1 MASQHL
7 DLSRQLREIGQ
18 QKDEDINVAE
28 AALLL
33 AAHELLGG
41 VRLNSYRRHL
51 ERLVTDVTNYAAGEL
66 SDPNLVAEGMQQVLA
81 KRYGYSGSYNVFE
94 TDQSANLIHTIDSRR
109 GNGGTLCVIYLHVAR
124 QLGLDAEAIDFPPR
138 PLIAVTAP
146 GGRIIIDPFEG
157 GQELEAP
164 AMRAIMKD
172 LFGDKT
178 ELRPRHLANTGNR
191 GLLLQLQGEIKHQH
205 LRTAETDAAL
215 ATVERMLMVAPDE
228 SELWREAGILHS
240 RLDHVEE
247 AIWALEKFLGH
258 PGSESQRYQASQLL
272 QQLYGRLDGPR

>member
-7 DLSRQLREIGQ
+7 DLSHQLREIGLQ
-18 QKDEDINVAE
+18 NDEDIDVAD

-66 SDPNLVAEGMQQVLA
+66 SDPYLVAEGMQQVLA
-81 KRYGYSGSYNVFE
+81 KRYGYAGSYNVFE
-94 TDQSANLIHTIDSRR
+94 TDESANLIHTIDSRR

-124 QLGLDAEAIDFPPR
+124 KLGLDAEAIDFPPR
-138 PLIAVTAP
+138 PLIGVTAP

-178 ELRPRHLANTGNR
+178 ELRPRHLRNTGNR

-215 ATVERMLMVAPDE
+215 ATVERMLMIAPGE
-228 SELWREAGILHS
+228 LELWREVGILHS

-247 AIWALEKFLGH
+247 AILALEKFLTI
-258 PGSESQRYQASQLL
+258 PGSEAHRYQASQLL
-272 QQLYGRLDGPR
+272 QQLYGRLDGSR

>member
-1 MASQHL
+1 MASQQL
-7 DLSRQLREIGQ
+7 DLARKLREVGKQ
-18 QKDEDINVAE
+18 NDENINVAE

-41 VRLNSYRRHL
+41 VRLNTYRRHL
-51 ERLVTDVTNYAAGEL
+51 ERLVTDVKNYAAGEL
-66 SDPNLVAEGMQQVLA
+66 SDPYLVCEGMQQVLA
-81 KRYGYSGSYNVFE
+81 KRYGYAGTYNVFE

-124 QLGLDAEAIDFPPR
+124 SLGLVAEVIDFPPR
-138 PLIAVTAP
+138 PLIGVTVP
-146 GGRIIIDPFEG
+146 NGRVMIDPFEG

-178 ELRPRHLANTGNR
+178 ELRPRHLLPIGNR

-215 ATVERMLMVAPDE
+215 ATIERMLMVAPNE
-228 SELWREAGILHS
+228 AELWREAGILHS
-240 RLDHVEE
+240 RLDHIDE
-247 AIWALEKFLGH
+247 AINALKHFLDI
-258 PGSESQRYQASQLL
+258 SDSDDNRYQAGQLL
-272 QQLYGRLDGPR
+272 QQLYARMDA

>member
-1 MASQHL
+1 MASQQL
-7 DLSRQLREIGQ
+7 DLALKLREIGKQ
-18 QKDEDINVAE
+18 EDEDINIAE

-41 VRLNSYRRHL
+41 VRLTSYRRHL
-51 ERLVTDVTNYAAGEL
+51 ERLVTDVKNYAAGEL
-66 SDPNLVAEGMQQVLA
+66 SDPYLVCEGMQQVLA
-81 KRYGYSGSYNVFE
+81 KRYGYAGTYNVFE

-124 QLGLDAEAIDFPPR
+124 ELGLVAEVIDFPPR
-138 PLIAVTAP
+138 PLIGVTVP
-146 GGRIIIDPFEG
+146 NGRIMIDPFEG

-172 LFGDKT
+172 LFGDRT
-178 ELRPRHLANTGNR
+178 ELRPRHLLAIGNR

-215 ATVERMLMVAPDE
+215 ATIERMLMVAPNE
-228 SELWREAGILHS
+228 AELWREAGILHS
-240 RLDHVEE
+240 RLDHIDE
-247 AIWALEKFLGH
+247 AISALKHFLDISDLDDH
-258 PGSESQRYQASQLL
+258 RYQAGQLL
-272 QQLYGRLDGPR
+272 QQLYARLDV

>member
-1 MASQHL
+1 MASQEL
-7 DLSRQLREIGQ
+7 ELSLKLREIGKQ
-18 QKDEDINVAE
+18 DDFDINVAE

-51 ERLVTDVTNYAAGEL
+51 ERLVMDVKNYAAGEL
-66 SDPNLVAEGMQQVLA
+66 SDPYLVSEGMQQVLA
-81 KRYGYSGSYNVFE
+81 KRYGYAGTYNVFE

-124 QLGLDAEAIDFPPR
+124 ELGLIATAIDFPPR
-138 PLIAVTAP
+138 PLIGVTVP
-146 GGRIIIDPFEG
+146 NGRIMIDPFEG

-178 ELRPRHLANTGNR
+178 ELRPRHLSETSNR

-215 ATVERMLMVAPDE
+215 ATVERMLMIAPME
-228 SELWREAGILHS
+228 AELWREAGILHS

-247 AIWALEKFLGH
+247 AIAALKHFLDIAATDAN
-258 PGSESQRYQASQLL
+258 RYQAGQLL
-272 QQLYGRLDGPR
+272 QQLYARLDG